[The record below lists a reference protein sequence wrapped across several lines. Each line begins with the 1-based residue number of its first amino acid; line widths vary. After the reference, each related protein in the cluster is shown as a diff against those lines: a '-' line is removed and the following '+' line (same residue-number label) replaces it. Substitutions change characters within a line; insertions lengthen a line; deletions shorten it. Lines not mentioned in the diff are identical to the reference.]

1 MKFKKIL
8 GITILSVLSIFL
20 VACGQ
25 KTPENVEKTELKK
38 EYIGTS
44 NHSGYDNPFDEGT
57 YTLTFNKSEKTV
69 SNSNRD
75 EKVYYE
81 IVPDKK
87 VPKKY
92 LSIYEDKAKGKDHF
106 FINVGYQK
114 DKIWGKVGDQMYCV
128 ILTEGGKKI
137 QILEF
142 ETGYSSDGYYN
153 FIGKAE

>member
-38 EYIGTS
+38 QYIGTS

-57 YTLTFNKSEKTV
+57 YTLTFNKSDKTV
-69 SNSNRD
+69 LNSNTE
-75 EKVYYE
+75 EKVYYKIIPE
-81 IVPDKK
+81 KK

-92 LSIYEDKAKGKDHF
+92 LEKYKDKINDKNHF
-106 FINVGYQK
+106 FITVNPDPFKEDTGPSQIY
-114 DKIWGKVGDQMYCV
+114 GV
-128 ILTEGGKKI
+128 ILTDGGKKI
-137 QILEF
+137 QIFEF
-142 ETGYSSDGYYN
+142 ETGYSADGYYN